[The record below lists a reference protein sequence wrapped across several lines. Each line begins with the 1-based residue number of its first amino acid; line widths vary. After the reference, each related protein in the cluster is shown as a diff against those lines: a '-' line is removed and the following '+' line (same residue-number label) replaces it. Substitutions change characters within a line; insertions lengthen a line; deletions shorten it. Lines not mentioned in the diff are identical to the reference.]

1 MLVETLFSVNIKM
14 NSISL
19 ALDIG
24 HASLG
29 WAAIEETGA
38 MPQVLGCGAVIFS
51 PDDCQNHARA
61 AFRRGRRNIA
71 ATRNRIKR
79 LGKLLVHLGAFTEAQ
94 LKERMDQGRGHPFPW
109 LLAAQVL
116 GGHRES
122 LSWPELWDV
131 IRWYA
136 HNRGY
141 DGNALW
147 SMSKTDQEQADDTK
161 KEENANRLMSEYG
174 TITMAETVCAFLGV
188 DPASQKAPALE
199 AYYKG
204 NDAAFPRRVVQ
215 DEVVRILR
223 AHVGKLAGCDEALV
237 TCLCGES
244 KTAWQAVPCS
254 VIRLPG
260 RFHGGLLF
268 GQMVPRFDNRIIP
281 LCRISGEKVP
291 AKHCRDFYRYRW
303 GMLMCNL
310 RVKDAEDEASRC
322 LTGEERHRL
331 HAVMEVSGYLTKT
344 SLKKAL
350 AEITGA
356 IPANV
361 DALFLTPEM
370 ERALTFDP
378 VKRLL
383 SSEKLAAIWPTLPEK
398 LKKVFAGQ
406 LYKGKPTSLKNWRAA
421 LLRAGADSA
430 DFDQAVTVAYEAY
443 KKRARKKAQ
452 DREHF
457 MAENISIS
465 AFVPSGRAPYT
476 RKLMQVAWD
485 AVFDD
490 NQPDPKAKGGCLE
503 ETPEVVARQLQR
515 SIDEQTNNSL
525 VRHRLLIFRRL
536 LRDLIRNYAGGEVAR
551 VGKITLEVI
560 RDLQEF
566 SAKTAKEKAQL
577 LGLKLADHKRAVE
590 LIEKELPK
598 YGGRYTINAG
608 LIKKVRIARDL
619 NWTCPFTGK
628 NYCFDDIVT
637 LKVDREHIIP
647 RSWRPSDSLDSLVLT
662 WPEVNRMKGQQIAW
676 KFMADHQGEKVP
688 GTSLQL
694 QTLSNYERFIKSLK
708 PGYDPRGNR
717 NAVFIDDDLRR
728 WRRKQLLLMPEF
740 DVRRKRSGTQ
750 EGDNGFTGRD
760 LTQTSHLNKLAALQ
774 ARDELTEITHD
785 QSICIPQVTMLGG
798 SVTAAV
804 RKAWKLEGC
813 LAQVCPETVGK
824 TKTDIRGMTHLHHA
838 LDAVTIGLAA
848 CFFPRDGRLWE
859 LMSRRRLGSEAD
871 RAEFRKRARQSVS
884 FDSDGGWSVT
894 DLSPELKNQIAE
906 RLLER
911 RIVQH
916 IPKTMRGLRVQQ
928 NTWRVLH
935 ADPDDAE
942 KMVLGMSMRDA
953 DKKRRAKTLR
963 EKKSKLL
970 GLTPRNGSGK
980 LARLKGSLVVEEN
993 YGVVLDPEPKMLTHF
1008 LVWERLEAIRQE
1020 LGRSPRVLRN
1030 GMVVSIPSGRYA
1042 GTWRVR
1048 SIKDDSKKGLVLD
1061 MTSPDLVEV
1070 KSKGFGI
1077 KRDVRLTTLLKEG
1090 MSILPQKYTAQ
1101 V

>member
-1 MLVETLFSVNIKM
+1 M
-14 NSISL
+14 NPVSL
-19 ALDIG
+19 AFDIG

-29 WAAIEETGA
+29 WAAIEETGS

-61 AFRRGRRNIA
+61 AFRRGRRHIA

-79 LGKLLVHLGAFTEAQ
+79 LGRLLVHLGVFTEDQ
-94 LKERMDQGRGHPFPW
+94 LKERMDQGAGHPFPW
-109 LLAAQVL
+109 LLAAQIL

-147 SMSKTDQEQADDTK
+147 SLDKSDQDQSEDTK
-161 KEENANRLMSEYG
+161 KEENANRLMGEYG
-174 TITMAETVCAFLGV
+174 TATMAETVCAFLGV
-188 DPASQKAPALE
+188 DPASEKSPALE
-199 AYYKG
+199 GYFKG
-204 NDAAFPRRVVQ
+204 NDAAFPRRVVR
-215 DEVVRILR
+215 DEVVRLLR
-223 AHVGKLAGCDEALV
+223 AHIGKLPGCDEAFV
-237 TCLCGES
+237 ACLCGEE
-244 KTAWQAVPCS
+244 KTAWKSVPCPA
-254 VIRLPG
+254 IRLPG

-291 AKHCRDFYRYRW
+291 TKHGRDFYRYRW

-310 RVKDAEDEASRC
+310 RVKGEDDEDSRR
-322 LTGEERHRL
+322 LSGEERRRL
-331 HAVMEVSGYLTKT
+331 HTAMEVSGYLTKT

-350 AEITGA
+350 VEITGA
-356 IPANV
+356 APANV

-378 VKRLL
+378 VKRVLA
-383 SSEKLAAIWPTLPEK
+383 SEKLSGVWLTLPQK
-398 LKKVFAGQ
+398 LQKVFAGQ
-406 LYKGKPTSLKNWRAA
+406 LYKGKPASLKAWRD
-421 LLRAGADSA
+421 LLVAEGGDPAG
-430 DFDQAVTVAYEAY
+430 FDQAVTTAYEAY
-443 KKRARKKAQ
+443 KKRARKQAQ

-457 MAENISIS
+457 LAEGLSIA
-465 AFVPSGRAPYT
+465 AFVPSGRAPYA
-476 RKLMQVAWD
+476 RRLMQAAWE

-490 NQPDPKAKGGCLE
+490 SQPDPKDKGGCLE

-515 SIDEQTNNSL
+515 SIDAQTNNSL

-536 LRDLIRNYAGGEVAR
+536 LRDLIRHYAGGEVAR
-551 VGKITLEVI
+551 VGKVTLEVI

-598 YGGRYTINAG
+598 YGGKFTINAG

-628 NYCFDDIVT
+628 DYCFDDIVS

-676 KFMADHQGEKVP
+676 KFMAEHEGEKVP
-688 GTSLQL
+688 GTDLQL
-694 QTLSNYERFIKSLK
+694 QTLAHYERFIQGLR
-708 PGYDPRGNR
+708 PGFDPRGNR

-740 DVRRKRSGTQ
+740 DVRRKKNSAE
-750 EGDNGFTGRD
+750 EGESGFTGRD

-774 ARDELTEITHD
+774 ARDELTQIAHD
-785 QSICIPQVTMLGG
+785 QSLLIPQVTMLGG

-813 LAQVCPETVGK
+813 LAQVCPETEGRI
-824 TKTDIRGMTHLHHA
+824 KTDIREMTHLHHA
-838 LDAVTIGLAA
+838 LDAVSIGLAA
-848 CFFPRDGRLWE
+848 SLFPRDGRLWE

-871 RAEFRKRARQSVS
+871 RNEFKKRARQVVTFSEKG
-884 FDSDGGWSVT
+884 DWQISD
-894 DLSPELKNQIAE
+894 LPPELKNQIAE

-916 IPKTMRGLRVQQ
+916 IPKTMRGLKVQQ

-942 KMVLGMSMRDA
+942 KMVLGMRMRDA
-953 DKKRRAKTLR
+953 DKKRQPKTAR

-970 GLTPRNGSGK
+970 GYQPRNGSGK
-980 LARLKGSLVVEEN
+980 LARLKGSLIVEEN
-993 YGVVLDPEPKMLTHF
+993 YGVALDPEPKMLTHF
-1008 LVWERLEAIRQE
+1008 LVWERLESIKQE
-1020 LGRSPRVLRN
+1020 LGRNPRVLRN
-1030 GMVVSIPSGRYA
+1030 GMIVSVPGGRFA
-1042 GTWRVR
+1042 GRWRVR
-1048 SIKDDSKKGLVLD
+1048 SIKEDSKKGLVLD
-1061 MTSPDLVEV
+1061 ITSPDLVEV
-1070 KSKGFGI
+1070 KSKGYGI
-1077 KRDVRLTTLLKEG
+1077 KRDVRLASLLKEG

-1101 V
+1101 G